1 LSTNLTKEG
10 ETKWTEKKMI
20 LPDAPF
26 ELYNLADDPNEKV
39 DLAENRPER
48 VADMKKLLLELI
60 DKGRTR

>member
-1 LSTNLTKEG
+1 
-10 ETKWTEKKMI
+10 MI